1 MTSQES
7 PEQDTVVRHDDTIE
21 IRNLNRRTSTDP
33 SNLLVLDDGF
43 SSCHAITFDDFRK
56 ELHKKTFVKGEGVN
70 DFKQVIKS
78 LIATKLLQNTNF
90 INQAYQKVIEKL
102 KNNESSVMDSILGK
116 VTSKLEYDLSQQDTL
131 NTNTY
136 FLGLHYSSLKKIKV
150 QEHLTGISN
159 SFNASSTS
167 TVQANSYNS
176 SSQSYRESV
185 SMYSLLNRRY
195 IFELGSNS
203 RQSENEEI
211 IIQTDSSYDNK
222 PIYLIVKVQVMSNS
236 TSQATKKV
244 SIQYNSYSSTNRT
257 IFTLASVHGGTLFE
271 NNILEGWYMQKN
283 VGGNPL
289 LLKS

>member
-33 SNLLVLDDGF
+33 SDLLVLDDGF

-70 DFKQVIKS
+70 DFKQVIQS
-78 LIATKLLQNTNF
+78 LIATELLQNTNF

-150 QEHLTGISN
+150 QEYLTGISS
-159 SFNASSTS
+159 SFSTS
-167 TVQANSYNS
+167 TTTTKPESQYSGEYSKTVYMSSLKYGRYVFDFTD
-176 SSQSYRESV
+176 SSQK
-185 SMYSLLNRRY
+185 NQ
-195 IFELGSNS
+195 NA
-203 RQSENEEI
+203 EI
-211 IIQTDSSYDNK
+211 TIQTDSSYDDK
-222 PIYLIVKVQVMSNS
+222 PIYLIVKVEAACSS
-236 TSQATKKV
+236 SSQANKIVNIK
-244 SIQYNSYSSTNRT
+244 YSGSSSSRTLFQLST
-257 IFTLASVHGGTLFE
+257 VHGGIILKFNLF
-271 NNILEGWYMQKN
+271 EGWYMQKR
-283 VGGNPL
+283 VDGAPL
-289 LLKS
+289 LLKL